1 MTKLI
6 KKLSLYIGGLLLLS
20 IGINIA
26 KAAQLGISPISSI
39 PYALELIWGIELGK
53 STTFIYIILII
64 LQMILL
70 RKNFKPV
77 QLLQIVC
84 TYLFG
89 FFITYTSSNYLLS
102 WLPTPSSYLIKLTY
116 LFISIL
122 TIGIGVSFYLIPN
135 YIPLPPEGIVNAIVE
150 LSKGKLKFANVKIA
164 IDVSF
169 VLVSTLLSI
178 VFLGRLKTVREG
190 TVLAALLVGKVTGFM
205 SKTYKDRIIKWIEK

>member
-1 MTKLI
+1 
-6 KKLSLYIGGLLLLS
+6 
-20 IGINIA
+20 
-26 KAAQLGISPISSI
+26 
-39 PYALELIWGIELGK
+39 
-53 STTFIYIILII
+53 
-64 LQMILL
+64 MILL

>member
-135 YIPLPPEGIVNAIVE
+135 YIPLPPEGIVNSIVE